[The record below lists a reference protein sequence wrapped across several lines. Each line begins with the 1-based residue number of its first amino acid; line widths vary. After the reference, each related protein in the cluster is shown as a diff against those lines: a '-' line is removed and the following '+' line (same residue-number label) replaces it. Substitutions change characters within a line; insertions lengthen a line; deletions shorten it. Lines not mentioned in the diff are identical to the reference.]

1 MCTHR
6 APTHCALIPGA
17 PGSGRG
23 SYRAAEPAGPQ
34 GPRQD
39 PWEPGGS
46 RTGRGRCR
54 RPSGYMASR
63 PACEHSSY
71 FGPCFPSPQAHFCPA
86 PGWQPLG
93 HLHTDSTSLC
103 ASCLSPDAVSAS
115 RAACPAGEWID
126 LEPGAPSMGA
136 KSLCIPF
143 RPLCELQPG
152 AQCVCGKNPAKYY
165 TLFGRSY

>member
-6 APTHCALIPGA
+6 APTQCALIPGA

-34 GPRQD
+34 GPRQA

-54 RPSGYMASR
+54 RPSGYMAGR

-115 RAACPAGEWID
+115 RAACPAGEWTPAP
-126 LEPGAPSMGA
+126 LSPAVAVLHPPPGRGRPDALGRASPWSDCPS
-136 KSLCIPF
+136 SHRWP
-143 RPLCELQPG
+143 
-152 AQCVCGKNPAKYY
+152 Y
-165 TLFGRSY
+165 TGP